1 MVKST
6 ASMSSMKR
14 FIKGIFT
21 ATGTLSLLDEL
32 HFQWT
37 RLVNARK
44 NRSFLRS
51 NHRFRLPPDRYLHET
66 YRLDYQE
73 YAEDGRLT
81 AEEIMERVKPFIPS
95 DKLRV
100 LEWGCGVARIT
111 RHLNAIPGIVDVVG
125 VDVNPGMIEWNR
137 ANIPEATF
145 AIIDHSPPMNIQSE
159 RFDLVIGIS
168 VLTHIDA
175 SLQEAWLSE
184 ICRILDPGGIFL
196 FTTHGMAFLEKLNA
210 IEQKR
215 LLIEGVY
222 TKTYIQEGHRMMST
236 YQNAK
241 FFHEMLTRHF
251 EVLEFHDGSQ
261 YPKTAGGQDLWLVR
275 RHRELN

>member
-1 MVKST
+1 
-6 ASMSSMKR
+6 MSSIKR
-14 FIKGIFT
+14 FIKEIFT

-37 RLVNARK
+37 KLVNARK

-51 NHRFRLPPDRYLHET
+51 NPLFRMPPDRYLHET

-81 AEEIMERVKPFIPS
+81 AQEIMERVKPFIPS

-111 RHLNAIPGIVDVVG
+111 RHLKAIAGIAEVVG

-137 ANIPEATF
+137 ANIPDASF
-145 AIIDHSPPMNIQSE
+145 AIIDHSPPMNISNG
-159 RFDLVIGIS
+159 RFDVVLAIS

-175 SLQEAWLSE
+175 ALQEAWLTE
-184 ICRILDPGGIFL
+184 ISGTLQPGGIFIL
-196 FTTHGMAFLEKLNA
+196 TTHGEAFLEKLNNL
-210 IEQKR
+210 EQER
-215 LLIEGVY
+215 LLIEGIY
-222 TKTYIQEGHRMMST
+222 TKPYLQQGHRMMST
-236 YQNAK
+236 YQNAE
-241 FFHEMLTRHF
+241 FFRKMLTRHF
-251 EVLEFHDGSQ
+251 EVLEFLDGSK
-261 YPKTAGGQDLWLVR
+261 YPETAGGQDLWVVS
-275 RHRELN
+275 RHKELN